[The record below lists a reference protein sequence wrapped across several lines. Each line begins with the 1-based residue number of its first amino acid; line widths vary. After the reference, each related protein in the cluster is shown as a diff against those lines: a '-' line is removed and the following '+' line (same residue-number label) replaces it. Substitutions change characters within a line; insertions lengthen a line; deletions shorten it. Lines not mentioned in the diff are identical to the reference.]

1 MHIELLPDW
10 KDPLCPGKQRVAL
23 LMADESIPYARR
35 KRFSRM
41 IKTKKKLTG
50 EIVFDHNIGWKHIL
64 SLDDEVSTTF
74 FLRFWAF
81 CFALSRSTA
90 ASHWLMLPAVYSR
103 LWRA

>member
-74 FLRFWAF
+74 LCGLGPFVSRFLVR
-81 CFALSRSTA
+81 R
-90 ASHWLMLPAVYSR
+90 R
-103 LWRA
+103 RRIG